1 MKSAKL
7 GEKKVLCMSQLKSI
21 SETVQRVAEAISA
34 ALGVETEIVDSDLI
48 IIGGTGKYRDKIG
61 KVEVEEYTQDA
72 DLIIIGGGG
81 KYKDK
86 IGSPEED
93 GYPDGDY
100 LYRRV
105 IRTGE
110 AVVVKEQSFDADDG
124 PVSPRDKNQ
133 EMAEICTPI
142 WAGDSVI
149 GVIALVAFTD
159 EQEKHLL
166 LKQDQML
173 LFLERMS
180 ELLGAKALEQ
190 EFYQELQLTK
200 NEVMAILETAHEGML
215 AINEDGVITYSNS
228 KAGSLLKAF
237 GIELA
242 GKPLSQ
248 FMPDSPA
255 LDVLKSGMGYTE
267 TEEIYHH
274 RSKTLHFIVT
284 TKPIQGY
291 EKIAGAVISFR
302 DISEARRLVY
312 DLSGANLNFSFAD
325 IISQSNIMEHVKNQ
339 ALRVALGYSTVLIT
353 GESGTGKELFA
364 RAIHFASD
372 RQKGPFIT
380 VNCGAI
386 PEALLESELFGYVGG
401 AFTGA
406 LEKGKAG
413 KFELADK
420 GTIFLDEI
428 GDMPLHLQVKL
439 LHVLQ
444 KKNFE
449 RVGGNK
455 AVHVDV
461 RVIAATNRDLEK
473 MIREKEFREDLYYR
487 LNVIPIKIP
496 PLRERREDIP
506 LLVDHMLEKYSEII
520 QKEVLECSPEVI
532 RVFKD
537 YHWPGN
543 VRELE
548 NAVEYAVTMCSG
560 GLIEPDALPPRIKRF
575 LYNKE
580 GFTNHSNTLQ
590 EQVKEYE
597 KGILKD
603 LLSQYGDLQQDKLK
617 IARDLGISRAT
628 LYRKLSEHHLS

>member
-1 MKSAKL
+1 MPY
-7 GEKKVLCMSQLKSI
+7 LKSI
-21 SETVQRVAEAISA
+21 SDTVQRVAEAISA
-34 ALGVETEIVDSDLI
+34 ALGVETEIVDADLI

-61 KVEVEEYTQDA
+61 KIEVEEYTEDA
-72 DLIIIGGGG
+72 DLIIIGGTG
-81 KYKDK
+81 KYRDK
-86 IGSPEED
+86 ISKAEESTK
-93 GYPDGDY
+93 GDY
-100 LYRRV
+100 LYTRV

-110 AVVVKEQSFDADDG
+110 AVVVKEQSFDLRGDS
-124 PVSPRDKNQ
+124 PVALDTDQ

-142 WAGDSVI
+142 WAGESVI
-149 GVIALVAFTD
+149 GVIALVAFTH
-159 EQEKHLL
+159 EQKQHLL

-173 LFLERMS
+173 LFLERMA

-190 EFYQELQLTK
+190 EFYQKLQLTK
-200 NEVMAILETAHEGML
+200 NEMMAILETAHEGML
-215 AINEDGVITYSNS
+215 AVNEEGFITYSNS
-228 KAGSLLKAF
+228 KAGALLRAK
-237 GIELA
+237 GVELA
-242 GKPLSQ
+242 GKHISR
-248 FMPDSPA
+248 FMPGSPA
-255 LDVLKSGMGYTE
+255 LGVLTSGVGYTE
-267 TEEIYHH
+267 TEEIYHQGY
-274 RSKTLHFIVT
+274 KILHFIVT
-284 TKPIQGY
+284 AKPIQGW
-291 EKIAGAVISFR
+291 EKIAGVVISFR

-325 IISQSNIMEHVKNQ
+325 IISESRIMEHVKEQ
-339 ALRVALGYSTVLIT
+339 ALRVALGNSTVLIT

-372 RQKGPFIT
+372 RQKGPFVT

-406 LEKGKAG
+406 LEKGKVG
-413 KFELADK
+413 KFELADG
-420 GTIFLDEI
+420 GTVFLDEI

-444 KKNFE
+444 KKTFE

-455 AVHVDV
+455 PVHVDV

-473 MIREKEFREDLYYR
+473 MILEKEFREDLYYR

-520 QKEVLECSPEVI
+520 NKEVQFCSPEVMHA
-532 RVFKD
+532 FKD

-548 NAVEYAVTMCSG
+548 NAVEYAVTMCFDG
-560 GLIEPDALPPRIKRF
+560 IMRADALPPRIKRF
-575 LYNKE
+575 LYSGQEPANC
-580 GFTNHSNTLQ
+580 SNSLQDQLKDFEKNIIMNLLEQYGHLQ
-590 EQVKEYE
+590 E
-597 KGILKD
+597 G
-603 LLSQYGDLQQDKLK
+603 KLK
-617 IARDLGISRAT
+617 IARELGISRAT
-628 LYRKLSEHHLS
+628 LYRKLSEYRLS

>member
-1 MKSAKL
+1 
-7 GEKKVLCMSQLKSI
+7 MSQLKSI

-34 ALGVETEIVDSDLI
+34 ALGVETEIVDADLV

-61 KVEVEEYTQDA
+61 KVEVEEYTENA
-72 DLIIIGGGG
+72 DLIIIGGSGQ
-81 KYKDK
+81 YKDK
-86 IGSPEED
+86 IGSTGVD

-110 AVVVKEQSFDADDG
+110 AVVVKEQSFEANSG
-124 PVSPRDKNQ
+124 PVSGRDINQ

-142 WAGDSVI
+142 WAGNSVI

-159 EQEKHLL
+159 EQKQHLL

-200 NEVMAILETAHEGML
+200 NEVMVILETAHEGML
-215 AINEDGVITYSNS
+215 AINEGGIITYSNS
-228 KAGSLLKAF
+228 KAGFLLKAA
-237 GIELA
+237 GMELA
-242 GKPLSQ
+242 GKHLSQ
-248 FMPDSPA
+248 FMPESPA
-255 LDVLKSGMGYTE
+255 LDVLKTGLGYTE
-267 TEEIYHH
+267 TEELYHLGN
-274 RSKTLHFIVT
+274 KTLHFIAT

-312 DLSGANLNFSFAD
+312 DLSGANLDFSFAD
-325 IISQSNIMEHVKNQ
+325 IISQSTIMDHVKSQ
-339 ALRVALGYSTVLIT
+339 ALRVALGHSTVLIT

-372 RQKGPFIT
+372 RQKGPFVT

-406 LEKGKAG
+406 LEKGKVG

-444 KKNFE
+444 KKTFE

-496 PLRERREDIP
+496 PLRERREDIR

-520 QKEVLECSPEVI
+520 NKKVLECSPEVI
-532 RVFKD
+532 RVFRD

-548 NAVEYAVTMCSG
+548 NAVEYAVTMCSE
-560 GLIEPDALPPRIKRF
+560 GLLQADALPPRIKRF
-575 LYNKE
+575 LYSEE
-580 GFTNHSNTLQ
+580 GTANQSSTLQ
-590 EQVKEYE
+590 EQIKEYE
-597 KGILKD
+597 KNILKN

-628 LYRKLSEHHLS
+628 LYRKLSEHRLS